1 MPPGWPPKRY
11 PNPVPTVD
19 LVMEYR
25 DQDLML
31 IERPKPPLGWA
42 LSGGFGDYGESLEA
56 AARRET
62 LEETGLEVSL
72 LGQFHGRLTIFSR
85 ETLPAILAFDHAQI
99 LADYLKVPQDWLVK
113 NVEKYC

>member
-1 MPPGWPPKRY
+1 LPPGWPPKRY

-25 DQDLML
+25 DQDLLL

-56 AARRET
+56 VARREGKNPGGEPFGAIPWEPSH
-62 LEETGLEVSL
+62 LFSGNPAGNPGL
-72 LGQFHGRLTIFSR
+72 
-85 ETLPAILAFDHAQI
+85 
-99 LADYLKVPQDWLVK
+99 
-113 NVEKYC
+113 